1 MDSND
6 EFCSNCG
13 EANRSKVNT
22 LANSTTDKQS
32 DSNLSESPKVLDEG
46 NTSQMEAV
54 SIKEEKKNA
63 ANNPSVKKSPKK
75 NSSFLTLIL
84 VIIGFL
90 FFSTLISG
98 ILAEDTPETNTNVQT
113 IPSTTSYPTTSTTNS
128 PTNNVVNT
136 NDVADSTITEEEKK
150 VHICEQVAS
159 DYYKTH
165 TYTGDGVF
173 DCDNM
178 AQDVWNILETK
189 GINSEIWIG
198 NVDTVGPV
206 ALKDCNHAWVMA
218 EVSPNTWLAVECT
231 GGYVV
236 YLADNEQY
244 YRGFSFENPK
254 NYQRFL
260 DVYTYWEYQ
269 YKDYENYRIYYNN
282 LVDEYNDADYYE
294 QLNLKSGLTV
304 ARSTLDEKEK
314 TFLTTN
320 AELTT
325 LLEYG

>member
-1 MDSND
+1 MKISD

-13 EANRSKVNT
+13 EVNRNKVNT
-22 LANSTTDKQS
+22 SANSTTDKQL
-32 DSNLSESPKVLDEG
+32 DSNLSESPKVLNEG

-54 SIKEEKKNA
+54 SINEEKKNA
-63 ANNPSVKKSPKK
+63 ANNPIVKKAPKK
-75 NSSFLTLIL
+75 NNSFLTLIL

-90 FFSTLISG
+90 FFSTVISG
-98 ILAEDTPETNTNVQT
+98 ILAEDTPETNSNVQT
-113 IPSTTSYPTTSTTNS
+113 ITSTTSFPTSTS
-128 PTNNVVNT
+128 PTNNVVNS
-136 NDVADSTITEEEKK
+136 NDVADSTITEEAKK
-150 VHICEQVAS
+150 VQICEQVAS

-198 NVDTVGPV
+198 NVDRIGPV
-206 ALKDCNHAWVMA
+206 TLKDCNHAWVMA

-244 YRGFSFENPK
+244 YQGFSFENPK

-260 DVYTYWEYQ
+260 DVYTDWEYQ
-269 YKDYENYRIYYNN
+269 YQDYENYRIYYNN

-294 QLNLKSGLTV
+294 QLNLQSGLTV
-304 ARSTLDEKEK
+304 ARNTLDEKEK
-314 TFLTTN
+314 TFLRTD
-320 AELTT
+320 AELST